1 MDMIQGAIF
10 DADGT
15 LLDSMGMW
23 DTVGQRYLAGLGIEA
38 EPGLRKI
45 LFPMSLAECAVYL
58 KGRYELPHSYQQI
71 EAGINQVIRR
81 FYCQE
86 VTRKKGVLS
95 FLHQLKAKGVKLTL
109 ATATDRAVILEG
121 LRRTEL
127 LPLFDGVYT
136 CGELKVD
143 KRHPDIFDYARDQ
156 MGTRTR
162 ETWVFEDAVHAAETA
177 YRAGYWVAGVADAYS
192 DQQAL
197 RKVSHLY
204 LPDLTD
210 FPGFYEKAAEK
221 KQG

>member
-1 MDMIQGAIF
+1 MKD
-10 DADGT
+10 
-15 LLDSMGMW
+15 
-23 DTVGQRYLAGLGIEA
+23 
-38 EPGLRKI
+38 
-45 LFPMSLAECAVYL
+45 
-58 KGRYELPHSYQQI
+58 
-71 EAGINQVIRR
+71 
-81 FYCQE
+81 
-86 VTRKKGVLS
+86 
-95 FLHQLKAKGVKLTL
+95 KGVKLTL